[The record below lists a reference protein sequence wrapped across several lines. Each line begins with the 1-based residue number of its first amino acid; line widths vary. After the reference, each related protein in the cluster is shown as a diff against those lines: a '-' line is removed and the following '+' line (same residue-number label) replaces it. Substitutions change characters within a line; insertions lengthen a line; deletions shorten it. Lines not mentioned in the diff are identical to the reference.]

1 MTFSAI
7 WPIDIT
13 VSDSRGDA
21 AETLLNQIKF
31 TALDIVGTVTMEF
44 HKTNGSKITFSDGS
58 SFIDVRCSIIIT

>member
-1 MTFSAI
+1 MTFSAT

-31 TALDIVGTVTMEF
+31 TALDRALVTMEF
-44 HKTNGSKITFSDGS
+44 HKPNGSKITFSDGS